1 MKATVSL
8 PLTMFTNTVAN
19 SDYYGGGYQQG
30 PFVDYTKVLDYYN
43 AHTAQFSLRRGQSG
57 PGYNTANYDLI
68 EKVSAAYVMNTLDLT
83 NRIRLVAGVCF
94 VQTNF
99 TTPLPS
105 LESHN
110 TFQGLAL
117 SSGAYLKVLPSA
129 LLRFWL

>member
-1 MKATVSL
+1 MQAAVAL
-8 PLTMFTNTVAN
+8 PWTMFTNPVAN
-19 SDYYGGGYQQG
+19 ADYYGGGYQQG

-83 NRIRLVAGVCF
+83 NRIRLVAGGRLGA
-94 VQTNF
+94 TKLD
-99 TTPLPS
+99 TTDPS

-110 TFQGLAL
+110 T
-117 SSGAYLKVLPSA
+117 
-129 LLRFWL
+129 

>member
-1 MKATVSL
+1 MQAAVAL
-8 PLTMFTNTVAN
+8 PWTMFTNPVAN
-19 SDYYGGGYQQG
+19 ADYYGGGYQQG

-99 TTPLPS
+99 TTPLPPFDA
-105 LESHN
+105 N
-110 TFQGLAL
+110 KTFQGLTP
-117 SSGAYLKVLPSA
+117 SSGAYS
-129 LLRFWL
+129 